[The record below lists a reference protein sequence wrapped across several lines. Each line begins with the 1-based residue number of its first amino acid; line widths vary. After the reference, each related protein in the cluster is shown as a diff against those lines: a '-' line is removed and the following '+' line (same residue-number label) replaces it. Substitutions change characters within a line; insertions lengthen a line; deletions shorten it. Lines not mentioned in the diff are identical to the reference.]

1 MAIIGLKDRET
12 LLKSLRFGNDVKGG
26 GDSGQPFI
34 KSDLGDEGGV
44 GSDFIN
50 GLTKNSYGDFPVR
63 GSTAAIIKTAED
75 AIRIGKF
82 TTTFPQGLLFIQ
94 KQIGLNASNPLIQTG
109 EQGSLRN
116 TQQYNVGNLLR
127 QVAVQGSGVHLPQAG
142 IGVNELLNPR
152 NKYAYIVSHEEK
164 DENRLLNL
172 KYITDST
179 ILNQEDHNSFS
190 TSPTAQNSRKFLGL
204 ADGANSRSGLMFN
217 YFGGPGSVY
226 GLGNTL
232 ISYSTTNNGAPLNTF
247 SSPKFIGPYKNEDN
261 TQGTPDIYRNNP
273 TFKRKY
279 DVLRANGL
287 DLQTIINPLA
297 ESNPINIKEVS
308 LKTNANIL
316 VQDAPKYIG
325 SFVTSGGK
333 QGVPLIDSRVAISNY
348 IGWNNQIVDIKKAI
362 AAAEK
367 KELQKIPIYNEPF
380 SIVQQGNLGRASII
394 PSSSKS
400 PWVDNEQTVT
410 GDINYDGKLDVT
422 RRQGFNRNFFS
433 NAMTY
438 DSLVSQTPKRPSP
451 NLEGN
456 IPVAITPGSDYS
468 TRKLKGNLSNTDYYA
483 IENRIKAPGVGK
495 SDGINMMSLYS
506 DTSNPFVDQTSVYKN
521 SARDLIKFGFEAI
534 CNDCPDT
541 TKVHFRSY
549 ITAFADN
556 HTAQWEGT
564 KYAGRGENF
573 YTYQGHDRSVNVS
586 FLIAATSK
594 DEMKPLWQK
603 LNFLVSTLYSDYSR
617 DGYMRGNLI
626 RFTLGEYFYRTP
638 GILTNID
645 INIENEYP
653 WEIKMRSTEGVSG
666 DKQMELPMICSISFG
681 FIPILDKLPERG
693 TKTPLVITDKTTGIQ
708 SYLNDKNLVEEC
720 LPQKVSQ
727 PEEEEPE
734 TPPSTEPTGSVSDL
748 VLSAFQP
755 PEIVQDTTDKN
766 QYVKDIS
773 KILNNNTNPLDRSD
787 LEKKFSEWNNS
798 QQNDP
803 DLLENINNQIET
815 ETINNQEVPITRTY
829 FIDGVEVNKAAFDV
843 YNEAQTT
850 LKINEKMRQ
859 RARDNFGKSGGYRN

>member
-34 KSDLGDEGGV
+34 KSDLGD
-44 GSDFIN
+44 
-50 GLTKNSYGDFPVR
+50 
-63 GSTAAIIKTAED
+63 

-82 TTTFPQGLLFIQ
+82 TTSFPQGLLFIQ
-94 KQIGLNASNPLIQTG
+94 KQTGLNASNPLIQTG

-190 TSPTAQNSRKFLGL
+190 TSPTAQNSRRFLGL
-204 ADGANSRSGLMFN
+204 AAGANSRSGLMFN

-232 ISYSTTNNGAPLNTF
+232 ISYSTTNKGAPLNTF
-247 SSPKFIGPYKNEDN
+247 SSPKFIGPYKTEDN

-273 TFKRKY
+273 TFKRQY
-279 DVLRANGL
+279 DILRANGL
-287 DLQTIINPLA
+287 DLQTINVPQSLQA
-297 ESNPINIKEVS
+297 VNIKEVS

-316 VQDAPKYIG
+316 VQDAPKHIG
-325 SFVTSGGK
+325 SFVTSDGK

-348 IGWNNQIVDIKKAI
+348 IGWNKQIVDIKQAI
-362 AAAEK
+362 TAAETK
-367 KELQKIPIYNEPF
+367 SVQKIPTYNEPF
-380 SIVQQGNLGRASII
+380 SITQQGNLGRGSII
-394 PSSSKS
+394 PSSSLS
-400 PWVDNEQTVT
+400 PWVDNEQTTT

-438 DSLVSQTPKRPSP
+438 DSLVNQIPKRPSP
-451 NLEGN
+451 NSKDN
-456 IPVAITPGSDYS
+456 RPVAIKPGSDYS
-468 TRKLKGNLSNTDYYA
+468 TIKLKGNLSNTDYYA

-495 SDGINMMSLYS
+495 SDGINMKSLYS
-506 DTSNPFVDQTSVYKN
+506 DTSNPFIDETSAYKN
-521 SARDLIKFGFEAI
+521 DARDLIKFAFEAI
-534 CNDCPDT
+534 CNDCENT

-549 ITAFADN
+549 ITAFSDN

-564 KYAGRGENF
+564 RYAGRGENF

-653 WEIKMRSTEGVSG
+653 WEIKMRSTEGVTE

-693 TKTPLVITDKTTGIQ
+693 TKTPLVITDKTKGIQ
-708 SYLNDKNLVEEC
+708 SYLDDDNLVEEC
-720 LPQKVSQ
+720 LPQSTSQ
-727 PEEEEPE
+727 TQDEENPTE
-734 TPPSTEPTGSVSDL
+734 TPPTTEPTGSVLDL
-748 VLSAFQP
+748 IVQQP
-755 PEIVQDTTDKN
+755 PEKVQDTTDKN
-766 QYVKDIS
+766 QYVKGI
-773 KILNNNTNPLDRSD
+773 KLLNNNSNPLDQ
-787 LEKKFSEWNNS
+787 S
-798 QQNDP
+798 QTQTNLDKWSKSKQ
-803 DLLENINNQIET
+803 DSQAFLLELNDGINT
-815 ETINNQEVPITRTY
+815 ETVNNQEVPIKRTY
-829 FIDGVEVNKAAFDV
+829 SIDGVEVSKAKWDD
-843 YNEAQTT
+843 YNEAQLQ
-850 LKINEKMRQ
+850 LKINKKFRQ
-859 RARDNFGKSGGYRN
+859 RAKDNFGKPGYNN